1 VGLLTLAMPQITAM
15 MLLVCIAAW
24 AIVMG
29 LFEIVTSVRLRKEL
43 EGEFWLGLAG
53 VLSVAFGVFIL
64 ARPAAGA
71 LSVAWLIGAYAI
83 VFGLILVVS
92 ALEARWLVRTT
103 INRMR
108 S

>member
-1 VGLLTLAMPQITAM
+1 
-15 MLLVCIAAW
+15 
-24 AIVMG
+24 
-29 LFEIVTSVRLRKEL
+29 
-43 EGEFWLGLAG
+43 
-53 VLSVAFGVFIL
+53 VAFGVFIL